1 MNRPIDAID
10 ALVFVALVAGTA
22 AGAVAAL
29 GTGMVLVLALRIA
42 IDWVGPLLLLGALL
56 TPLWLWLQHRRQVR
70 AQRRQVRQL
79 DAAYQAPSATKE
91 QP

>member
-1 MNRPIDAID
+1 MSRPTD

-29 GTGMVLVLALRIA
+29 GTGMVLVLVLRIA

-56 TPLWLWLQHRRQVR
+56 TPPWLWRQHRRQVR
-70 AQRRQVRQL
+70 AQRRQVQQL
-79 DAAYQAPSATKE
+79 DAAYQAPSATKG